1 MSSTPIRVTILIC
14 AILATACV
22 VGVLVFQYLEFDFYR
37 AAPSV
42 WPATLAK

>member
-22 VGVLVFQYLEFDFYR
+22 AGLLALQYLEFDFYR

-42 WPATLAK
+42 WPVTLGK